1 MPFSLALYN
10 ASYSFTQLGSATSPE
25 AKVSAARLDAAIQQD
40 IMTAPTWVVLPV
52 VQPTSAISVERHS
65 STVLIEQI
73 EVRALDRLYIFKER
87 LEVLNFIDLHPFLVP
102 LLFEAVGR
110 IAQFFPEP
118 QLSLEVVSDFEFPD
132 SSQLVLSI
140 ETTLS
145 PDEALK
151 RLDRFDD
158 DWWLDAAREAEGGL
172 CIDVEFR

>member
-1 MPFSLALYN
+1 MSFSVALHD
-10 ASYSFTQLGSATSPE
+10 ASYSSAQLGSATSPE
-25 AKVSAARLDAAIQQD
+25 ARKSAARLEAAVQNMI
-40 IMTAPTWVVLPV
+40 TAPTWMVLPV
-52 VQPTSAISVERHS
+52 TQPTPVIPAVGHS

-73 EVRALDRLYIFKER
+73 EVRALERLYIFKER
-87 LEVLNFIDLHPFLVP
+87 LEVLDFINLHPFLAP
-102 LLFEAVGR
+102 LLFEVVGR

-151 RLDRFDD
+151 RLDSFDD
-158 DWWLDAAREAEGGL
+158 DWWLDTAREAEGRL

>member
-1 MPFSLALYN
+1 MPFSLAFYN

-25 AKVSAARLDAAIQQD
+25 AKVSAARPAAVQD
-40 IMTAPTWVVLPV
+40 IITAPKWLVLPV
-52 VQPTSAISVERHS
+52 AQPTSAISAERHS
-65 STVLIEQI
+65 SIVLIEQI
-73 EVRALDRLYIFKER
+73 EVRALERLYIFKER
-87 LEVLNFIDLHPFLVP
+87 LEVLDFVNLHPFLAP

-110 IAQFFPEP
+110 IDQFFPEP

-140 ETTLS
+140 ETILS

-158 DWWLDAAREAEGGL
+158 DWWLDAAREAEGRL